1 MRGERV
7 DGSGTLVV
15 ATHRWGIRLAA
26 EFGHADITPE
36 LERLVRGSKI
46 QNGALTVQLVG
57 STGAVTTIEYEA
69 GALGDLRRAL
79 DTVAPVDADY
89 DHNARWGDGNGFSH
103 VRSALLK
110 TSLSLPVVDGEL
122 MLGTWQQV
130 VAINLDNR
138 PRERELVAVLVGSC

>member
-1 MRGERV
+1 
-7 DGSGTLVV
+7 LI
-15 ATHRWGIRLAA
+15 ATHRWSTRLAA

-36 LERLVRGSKI
+36 LEALVRESKI
-46 QNGALTVQLVG
+46 VNGTLTVQLVG

-79 DTVAPVDADY
+79 DTIAPADADY

-138 PRERELVAVLVGSC
+138 PRERELVAVLVGS

>member
-1 MRGERV
+1 MMMSLR
-7 DGSGTLVV
+7 
-15 ATHRWGIRLAA
+15 THRWSLRLGA
-26 EFGHADITPE
+26 EFGHADITAE
-36 LERLVRGSKI
+36 LEDLVRQSKVR
-46 QNGALTVQLVG
+46 NGALTVQLVG

-79 DTVAPVDADY
+79 DTIAPVDADY

-138 PRERELVAVLVGSC
+138 PRERELVAVLVGS

>member
-1 MRGERV
+1 MTTI
-7 DGSGTLVV
+7 DIMTLSG
-15 ATHRWGIRLAA
+15 HRWTIRLGA

-36 LERLVRGSKI
+36 LVKLVGESGVRTGV
-46 QNGALTVQLVG
+46 LTVQMLG
-57 STGAVTTIEYEA
+57 STGAITTIEYES
-69 GALGDLRRAL
+69 GALNDLRRAL
-79 DTVAPVDADY
+79 NQLAPRDAEY

-122 MLGTWQQV
+122 VLGTWQQV

-138 PRERELVAVLVGSC
+138 ERQRELVAVLVGS